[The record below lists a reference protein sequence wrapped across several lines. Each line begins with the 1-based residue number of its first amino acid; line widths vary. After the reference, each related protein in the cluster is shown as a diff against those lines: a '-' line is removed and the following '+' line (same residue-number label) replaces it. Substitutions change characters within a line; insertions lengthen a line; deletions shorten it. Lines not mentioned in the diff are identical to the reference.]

1 MKPWFARFRR
11 YPGSVLGHI
20 AWGAMS
26 GIVGSRDPVSGAA
39 LLSGGYAYQFGSAWR
54 KSQLTRIDSVG
65 LDCLS
70 ITPPAMPWA
79 TPPGARLRALAW

>member
-20 AWGAMS
+20 AWGAVA
-26 GIVGSRDPVSGAA
+26 GLVASRDPVSGAV

-54 KSQLTRIDSVG
+54 KSEQGRIDTVG
-65 LDCLS
+65 LDAFDYPVGFA
-70 ITPPAMPWA
+70 IGYAV
-79 TPPGARLRALAW
+79 GNALKVVVG